1 MAIQKNRNR
10 IAKTII
16 STSPEIT
23 QESGKFLGSQLNK
36 NDIVAFFGD
45 LGAGKTTF
53 IKGLVE
59 EVNGTSN
66 NDVTSPTFVY
76 MNIYARAIDLYHFDL
91 YRLRDEN
98 QFLQM
103 GFEEYLSNDGIC
115 LIEWAEKIKN
125 NLPKNVIAISIT
137 HIGENKRKITISQE

>member
-1 MAIQKNRNR
+1 MAIQEKNSR
-10 IAKTII
+10 IAETII
-16 STSPEIT
+16 STSPETT
-23 QESGKFLGSQLNK
+23 QESGRILGSQLNK

-59 EVNGTSN
+59 EVNGTCK

-76 MNIYARAIDLYHFDL
+76 MNIYAGSVDLYHFDL
-91 YRLRDEN
+91 YRLKDEK
-98 QFLQM
+98 QFMHM

-115 LIEWAEKIKN
+115 LIEWAEKIKS

-137 HIGENKRKITISQE
+137 HMGENKRKITISQE